1 MAQHQSQHKTPVDI
15 VIDVANASAP
25 EHPLTPHA
33 RATSCG
39 MYTCVQDRS

>member
-1 MAQHQSQHKTPVDI
+1 MAQHQPQHRTPMDN
-15 VIDVANASAP
+15 VIDAANANAP
-25 EHPLTPHA
+25 RHPLTPHA